1 MAGDCR
7 TALAGFLVD
16 VEFVFRFAF
25 RPVAGVPPEV
35 RVMLLSKFISTG
47 DVVSEVSDPRNFPY
61 TDR

>member
-16 VEFVFRFAF
+16 VEVVFLFAL
-25 RPVAGVPPEV
+25 RPVAGVAPEV
-35 RVMLLSKFISTG
+35 TPLLPSKFISTG

>member
-7 TALAGFLVD
+7 TARAGFLVE
-16 VEFVFRFAF
+16 VEFVFLFAF
-25 RPVAGVPPEV
+25 RPVGVPAEV
-35 RVMLLSKFISTG
+35 RLMLLSRFISTG